1 MEGSS
6 EDTWPWVWVWWVHSW
21 DHGIKWL
28 GEFLIKAML
37 GWAYSDRCQVT
48 TFPFNS
54 PLKRGLGW
62 ATCYL
67 SNIPTGHGYGSPFS
81 SINRSWDKHPT
92 PPQVLKLASFKTHY
106 TWALSN
112 PDVRQDKERW
122 HVDGPLRSEKRRVM
136 EESSDDCFSDSRY
149 NETRELGALWAFQGT
164 SHNKQ
169 INNRKNIS
177 AKTNDINI
185 IFYCPAIDFVTAWV
199 TSEHTINWQ
208 QEMDEKQ
215 SSTLM

>member
-1 MEGSS
+1 MGAGPFIICPYSYWTGVMDFPVNLVNNSNEIHF
-6 EDTWPWVWVWWVHSW
+6 ELF
-21 DHGIKWL
+21 IKL
-28 GEFLIKAML
+28 
-37 GWAYSDRCQVT
+37 
-48 TFPFNS
+48 
-54 PLKRGLGW
+54 
-62 ATCYL
+62 
-67 SNIPTGHGYGSPFS
+67 
-81 SINRSWDKHPT
+81 SWDKIHRH
-92 PPQVLKLASFKTHY
+92 KAFKH

-185 IFYCPAIDFVTAWV
+185 IFYCLAIDFVTAWV

-215 SSTLM
+215 LSAEN

>member
-1 MEGSS
+1 MVGTS
-6 EDTWPWVWVWWVHSW
+6 EYTWPWVWVWWVHSW

-37 GWAYSDRCQVT
+37 GWAHSDRCQVT

-54 PLKRGLGW
+54 PLKWRLGHLLFVQYSYGVGHRSCGL
-62 ATCYL
+62 
-67 SNIPTGHGYGSPFS
+67 PEVE
-81 SINRSWDKHPT
+81 INT
-92 PPQVLKLASFKTHY
+92 PPQAKYSSLQALKH

-208 QEMDEKQ
+208 QEMDQKQ
-215 SSTLM
+215 SSTSM